1 MPPTTRPPSEPPV
14 VAVVGPTATGKS
26 DLAIALALAL
36 GGEVVNADASQLYRG
51 MDIGTAKLAVEQR
64 AGVPHHL
71 LDVLDVTEEASVADY
86 QRLARAAFDQISA
99 RGRVPVLV
107 GGSGLY
113 VRAALDPLEF
123 PGTDPEVR
131 SRWEAEAARLGPNR
145 LHDELAER
153 DPAAAAAIQ
162 PSNIRRVVRALEAG
176 ELTGRPFIASMPAHE
191 YVRPT
196 VQVGLTRDRADLDER
211 IATRVDHMLAA
222 GLLNEVRRLEQQGL
236 RQGRTASAALG
247 YRQLLAHL
255 DGTLTLEQACDE
267 TVRATR
273 AFARRQQKWFRR
285 DQRIG
290 WLDAAQPVP
299 LLVEQAVAALESA
312 DALRSGG
319 ATGGV
324 QARSTEGP

>member
-1 MPPTTRPPSEPPV
+1 MPPTTEPREPPPI

-26 DLAIALALAL
+26 DLAVALALAL
-36 GGEVVNADASQLYRG
+36 DGEVVNADASQLYRG
-51 MDIGTAKLAVEQR
+51 MDIGTAKLPVEQR
-64 AGVPHHL
+64 AGAPHHL
-71 LDVLDVTEEASVADY
+71 VDVLDVTEEASVADY
-86 QRLARAAFDQISA
+86 QRLSRATFADIESRDKVA
-99 RGRVPVLV
+99 VLV

-145 LHDELAER
+145 LHDELAQR

-162 PSNIRRVVRALEAG
+162 PSNVRRVVRALEAG
-176 ELTGRPFIASMPAHE
+176 ELTGRPFAASMPAHE

-196 VQVGLTRDRADLDER
+196 VQVGLTRERADLDER
-211 IATRVDHMLAA
+211 IEARVDDMLAA
-222 GLLNEVRRLEQQGL
+222 GLLDEVRVLEEQGL

-255 DGTLTLEQACDE
+255 DGRLTLEQARDE

-273 AFARRQQKWFRR
+273 AFARRQQKWFRQDR
-285 DQRIG
+285 RIV
-290 WLDAAQPVP
+290 WLDAEAPKAE
-299 LLVEQAVAALESA
+299 LVEKALAVVQST
-312 DALRSGG
+312 RGG
-319 ATGGV
+319 
-324 QARSTEGP
+324 P